1 LLLLGVVVGV
11 QALLEEEELVVIGR
25 PSKGSYLEE
34 ELLQNLCLYVK
45 TTIIL
50 FLLEMEEV
58 GGI

>member
-1 LLLLGVVVGV
+1 LLGVVVGV

-25 PSKGSYLEE
+25 LSKGSYLEE

>member
-1 LLLLGVVVGV
+1 LLGVVVGV

-25 PSKGSYLEE
+25 LSKGSYLEE

-50 FLLEMEEV
+50 FLLEMEAI